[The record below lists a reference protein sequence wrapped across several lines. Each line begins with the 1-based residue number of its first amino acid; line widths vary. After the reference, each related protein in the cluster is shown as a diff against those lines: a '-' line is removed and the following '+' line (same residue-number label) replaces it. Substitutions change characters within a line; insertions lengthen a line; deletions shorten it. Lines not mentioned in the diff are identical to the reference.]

1 MHSILNNF
9 NLWNTYSLVPVHAVS
24 SGLLYLALELADC
37 TEMVGRRMAVAA

>member
-9 NLWNTYSLVPVHAVS
+9 NLWNTYSLVPVHALS

-37 TEMVGRRMAVAA
+37 TEIVGRHMAAAA

>member
-9 NLWNTYSLVPVHAVS
+9 NLWNTYLVPVHALS

-37 TEMVGRRMAVAA
+37 TEIVGRRMAVAA

>member
-1 MHSILNNF
+1 MEHIFFSAL
-9 NLWNTYSLVPVHAVS
+9 HALS